1 MNVNKAIILGN
12 VTADPEIKTTPKGQ
26 NVASFGIATNQYW
39 TDKKSG
45 EKKQKTEFHNVVA
58 WNRLAE
64 IAEKYIKKGSLI
76 YVEGRL
82 QTRSWDTDQ
91 GNTQYRTEIIANR
104 IQLGPRNSN
113 KGKNTNRS
121 KPQPKRKSKNQKKNN
136 NDDEEDSEEINVE
149 DIPF

>member
-39 TDKKSG
+39 NDKKTG
-45 EKKQKTEFHNVVA
+45 KRKQKTEFHNIVA

-82 QTRSWDTDQ
+82 QTRSWEGKQ
-91 GNTQYRTEIIANR
+91 GNTQYRTEIIAQR
-104 IQLGPRNSN
+104 IQLGPKGQSSN
-113 KGKNTNRS
+113 PKNKNHA
-121 KPQPKRKSKNQKKNN
+121 KPQKKNSKK
-136 NDDEEDSEEINVE
+136 DDSDESEEINVE